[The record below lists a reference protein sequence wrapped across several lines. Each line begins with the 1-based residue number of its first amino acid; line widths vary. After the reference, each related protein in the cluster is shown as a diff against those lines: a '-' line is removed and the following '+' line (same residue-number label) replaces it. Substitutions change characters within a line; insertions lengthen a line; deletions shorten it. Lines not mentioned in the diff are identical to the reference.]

1 MVRKRTRWTKRKLF
15 TVKFKDREPR
25 QLLWRKDV
33 YEEWFNYAR
42 LYLNRGGKVP
52 KEFGDLWSFSDFE
65 DWWKDPNFGFELFC
79 EPPLEAMVETVGSS
93 YKEKLGADE
102 ILLKINLRADPD
114 ILGAELKRVLQSF
127 ELGDEYKSRA
137 RFQPSKPMRHLKFK
151 SAAGSLR
158 EMRETF
164 ELSEQMTHREVCE
177 RLGWIKV
184 KEEDFLVRN
193 AGNKEEAKK
202 DYLAFLKGRLRR
214 VIRHR
219 KFVLDAFRSIEKGS
233 FP

>member
-1 MVRKRTRWTKRKLF
+1 MARKRTRWTKRKLF
-15 TVKFKDREPR
+15 AVKFKGREPR

-42 LYLNRGGKVP
+42 LHLTRGGKVP
-52 KEFGDLWSFSDFE
+52 REFGDLWSFGDFE
-65 DWWKDPNFGFELFC
+65 EWWRDPSYGFELFC
-79 EPPLEAMVETVGSS
+79 EPPLETMVETVDGSS
-93 YKEKLGADE
+93 KQELGADE
-102 ILLKINLRADPD
+102 LLLKINLRADPD
-114 ILGAELKRVLQSF
+114 ILEAELKRVLQSV
-127 ELGDEYKSRA
+127 ELGDEYKSQA

-164 ELSEQMTHREVCE
+164 ELSEKMTHREVCE

-184 KEEDFLVRN
+184 KEEDFLIRN
-193 AGNKEEAKK
+193 AGNRLEAKK
-202 DYLAFLKGRLRR
+202 DYLMFVKGRLRR

-219 KFVLDAFRSIEKGS
+219 RFVLDAFERIEQGS